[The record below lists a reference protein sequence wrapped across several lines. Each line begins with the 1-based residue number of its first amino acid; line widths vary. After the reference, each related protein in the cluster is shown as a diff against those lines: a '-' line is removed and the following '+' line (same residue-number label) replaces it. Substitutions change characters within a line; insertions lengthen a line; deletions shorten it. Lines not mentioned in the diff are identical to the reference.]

1 MKKSTLLL
9 ALPLFLLMLIAAC
22 TGKNEPTQ
30 PAGDEVVMDRTA
42 EDSTSLLSM
51 ATAYLDALKAGNIN
65 AALDMLHAWNGNEVV
80 DLSPEYRER
89 LTSLLQNFP
98 VINYEIERMVLNSE
112 EDTRVDY
119 LYEFFEKPEGMENI
133 NNTMRGSLSPHRVD
147 GKWLLVVDPDRF
159 VYEQEP

>member
-22 TGKNEPTQ
+22 TGKTEPTQ
-30 PAGDEVVMDRTA
+30 PGDEAVMDRTA

-51 ATAYLDALKAGNIN
+51 AKDYLEALKAGNIN

-112 EDTRVDY
+112 DDTRVDY
-119 LYEFFEKPEGMENI
+119 IYEFFEKPEGMENL

-147 GKWLLVVDPDRF
+147 GQWLLVVDPDRF

>member
-1 MKKSTLLL
+1 MERS
-9 ALPLFLLMLIAAC
+9 
-22 TGKNEPTQ
+22 
-30 PAGDEVVMDRTA
+30 A
-42 EDSTSLLSM
+42 EDSTSLLSL
-51 ATAYLDALKAGNIN
+51 TKDYLELLKAGNN
-65 AALDMLHAWNGNEVV
+65 AAALDMLHEWNGHDVL
-80 DLSPEYRER
+80 DLSPEYRAR
-89 LTSLLQNFP
+89 LDTMLQCFP

-119 LYEFFEKPEGMENI
+119 IYEFFEKPEGMENI